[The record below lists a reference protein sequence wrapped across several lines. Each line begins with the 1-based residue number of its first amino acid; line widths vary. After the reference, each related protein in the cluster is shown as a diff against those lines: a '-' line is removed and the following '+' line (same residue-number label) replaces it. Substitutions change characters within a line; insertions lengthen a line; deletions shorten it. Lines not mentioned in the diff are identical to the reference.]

1 MVLTAEK
8 VRAMVKEPGKPE
20 KFHVEEWNDDVY
32 IKPLPGLIVTRLG
45 FMATQV
51 DGEDTG
57 LWLELVPD
65 ILRECVLDADGNS
78 LFPTVADV
86 QAITRE
92 NDHMVALM
100 SIVGHAIEMTDLN
113 PGGLERV
120 EGN

>member
-20 KFHVEEWNDDVY
+20 KFHVEQWNDDVY

-45 FMATQV
+45 FLATQD

-57 LWLELVPD
+57 AWLEMVPD
-65 ILRECVLDADGNS
+65 VLRECVVDADGNS
-78 LFPTVADV
+78 LFPTAADV
-86 QAITRE
+86 QAITQ
-92 NDHMVALM
+92 NSDHMLALM
-100 SIVGHAIEMTDLN
+100 SIVGHAIEMTDVS
-113 PGGLERV
+113 PGGTYRV